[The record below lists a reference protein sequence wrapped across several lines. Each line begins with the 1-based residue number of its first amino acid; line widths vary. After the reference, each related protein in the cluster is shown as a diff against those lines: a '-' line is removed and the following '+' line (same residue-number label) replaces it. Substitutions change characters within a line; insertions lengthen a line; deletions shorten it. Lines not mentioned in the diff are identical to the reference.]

1 MAAATAFD
9 PDRLEA
15 LAADGL
21 RAAREADTAG
31 VAVALARRAG
41 LLEALSRMDPGQQ
54 PGMDADRIRAAL
66 ERVQAVDAETERLLR
81 EHSGRIREELREIGR
96 GRRGLSGYGG
106 RAPGT
111 GSRIDERG

>member
-1 MAAATAFD
+1 MAATTRFD

-41 LLEALSRMDPGQQ
+41 LLEALSRTDPGA
-54 PGMDADRIRAAL
+54 DAGRIRAAL

-81 EHSGRIREELREIGR
+81 EHAERVREELREIGR
-96 GRRGLSGYGG
+96 GRRGLSGYVP
-106 RAPGT
+106 RAPG
-111 GSRIDERG
+111 GASRIDERG

>member
-1 MAAATAFD
+1 MRAATAFD

-31 VAVALARRAG
+31 VAVALARRAS
-41 LLEALSRMDPGQQ
+41 LLDALSRLDPG
-54 PGMDADRIRAAL
+54 PDAERIRAAL
-66 ERVQAVDAETERLLR
+66 ERVQALDAETERLLR
-81 EHSGRIREELREIGR
+81 EHAAVIREELRAIGR
-96 GRRGLSGYGG
+96 GRRGLSGYAG
-106 RAPGT
+106 RGPGA